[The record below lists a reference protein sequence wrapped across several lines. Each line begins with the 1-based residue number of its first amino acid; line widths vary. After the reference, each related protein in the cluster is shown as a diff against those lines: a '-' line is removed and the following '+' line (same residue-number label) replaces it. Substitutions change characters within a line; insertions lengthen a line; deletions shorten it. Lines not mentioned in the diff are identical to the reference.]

1 MINAVIFTVHLIFA
15 LVVYTKK
22 WQDES
27 VSMALLNV
35 GLIGILFSVGWG
47 ITTMIAKS
55 LMEAEGFGV
64 QFDRDTFALSLLSIA
79 EYFFY
84 KMYYR
89 DLFTEDDTEK
99 Q

>member
-64 QFDRDTFALSLLSIA
+64 QFDRDTFALTLLSIA